1 MTVDQADEVAAPAA
15 MGGGRSRRA
24 AVHAHWPDAAP
35 PAPNIPANPRP
46 SVPAAVPG
54 LAGLWPAPHAGTPRT
69 ARRVLPA
76 EITAPRAAREFT
88 QATLDGWGAGADAG
102 DVIVAVSELV
112 TNALRHAPDDP
123 ADAPPIRLRL
133 VKHRFHIG
141 CGVSDASARV
151 PAISPWSDLS
161 ESGRGLHLVEA
172 LTAAWGWIL
181 TRGGGKVVWAL
192 FDASPAS

>member
-1 MTVDQADEVAAPAA
+1 MTADLAGPGAAT
-15 MGGGRSRRA
+15 
-24 AVHAHWPDAAP
+24 AP
-35 PAPNIPANPRP
+35 PWLTSMFERDDVAGLSLPP
-46 SVPAAVPG
+46 SATCTFHGRTTSAAAARDFTARTLCGWGVPG
-54 LAGLWPAPHAGTPRT
+54 LVP
-69 ARRVLPA
+69 
-76 EITAPRAAREFT
+76 
-88 QATLDGWGAGADAG
+88 DAQ
-102 DVIVAVSELV
+102 IVVSELV
-112 TNALRHAPDDP
+112 TNALRHVPGDP

-141 CGVSDASARV
+141 CGVSDASERV
-151 PAISPWSDLS
+151 PAVSPGNDLS